1 MIGESGV
8 NFEGGGE
15 LLSET
20 SSHEKTRRRHTRIFV
35 CILGSKID
43 VEIGI
48 GRRQVIAR
56 AAPERRPRGGANLRT
71 VAKEKIPSGT
81 QCVAQAN
88 VEFRFTSAS
97 SIGNWYV
104 GKGYGGPVHH
114 GDRLTERFRRPC

>member
-15 LLSET
+15 LLSEA
-20 SSHEKTRRRHTRIFV
+20 SSYEKTRRRNNRHQIV

-56 AAPERRPRGGANLRT
+56 APPERRPGGGASLRT

-88 VEFRFTSAS
+88 IEFRFTSES

-104 GKGYGGPVHH
+104 GK
-114 GDRLTERFRRPC
+114 D